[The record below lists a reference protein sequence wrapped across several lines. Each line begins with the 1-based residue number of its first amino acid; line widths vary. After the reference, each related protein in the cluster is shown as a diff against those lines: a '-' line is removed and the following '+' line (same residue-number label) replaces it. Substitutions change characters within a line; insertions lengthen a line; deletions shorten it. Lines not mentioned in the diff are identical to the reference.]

1 MSSRTFK
8 KELTVLMESYQ
19 FQLQRTSKHLVWC
32 HIPTGLKIFTSATPS
47 CRHALNQIE
56 RDIQRKMVK
65 IN

>member
-8 KELTVLMESYQ
+8 KELTVLMESYS
-19 FQLQRTSKHLVWC
+19 FQLQRTSKHLVWA
-32 HIPTGLKIFTSATPS
+32 HPSGLKIFTSATPS

-65 IN
+65 NV